1 MIHKHNTL
9 NGTHHTW
16 SKIYTTILGAEL
28 ENILRGRERE
38 RKGVL
43 NLKNYW
49 WEKKKRKEKSDL
61 GSSLKQKKTRPPFR
75 SPNASPDKG
84 RTLPCLVPTSMGEGE
99 KAKQI

>member
-49 WEKKKRKEKSDL
+49 EEKKNEKKK
-61 GSSLKQKKTRPPFR
+61 
-75 SPNASPDKG
+75 A
-84 RTLPCLVPTSMGEGE
+84 
-99 KAKQI
+99 I

>member
-38 RKGVL
+38 KGG
-43 NLKNYW
+43 LKP
-49 WEKKKRKEKSDL
+49 EKLLVGKKKTKRKKRSRQLTEA
-61 GSSLKQKKTRPPFR
+61 KKTRPPFR

-84 RTLPCLVPTSMGEGE
+84 RTLPCLVPTSMEEGE